1 MNNKVLYYSS
11 VCPDTEAFV
20 EELQRLDIQYDEVN
34 ITESMP
40 NLKRFLKIRDTEEV
54 FDQKKELNQVGV
66 PVLIVNNKEEI
77 DYIFDLEKL
86 STL

>member
-1 MNNKVLYYSS
+1 MNNKVLYFSS

-20 EELQRLDIQYDEVN
+20 EELERLDIQYDEVN

-54 FDQKKELNQVGV
+54 FDQKKELSQVGV
-66 PVLIVNNKEEI
+66 PVLVVNNNEEI

>member
-1 MNNKVLYYSS
+1 MNNKVLYFSS

-20 EELQRLDIQYDEVN
+20 EELERLDIQYDEVN

-66 PVLIVNNKEEI
+66 PVLIVNNKEET